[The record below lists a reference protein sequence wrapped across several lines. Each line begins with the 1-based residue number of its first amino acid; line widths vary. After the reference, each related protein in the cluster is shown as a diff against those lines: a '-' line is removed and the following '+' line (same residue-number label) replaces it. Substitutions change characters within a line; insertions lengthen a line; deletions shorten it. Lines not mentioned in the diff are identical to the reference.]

1 VHSPARVQNQLCAQD
16 SCTVLADCPVLA
28 RSEGTFGGWQAD
40 RVDSTVISVLRANV
54 LVVGPDD
61 VLERLLDTVRPNLR
75 EPISRLAPG
84 HAAPFPVV
92 GECGTLIIEDVGALP
107 LHDQHQLFDWMT
119 ATMGRAQIVSTAASA
134 LLPLVETGAF
144 MEALYYRL
152 NIICIDLTTTS
163 LDVDGAWALGIAFR
177 EI

>member
-1 VHSPARVQNQLCAQD
+1 
-16 SCTVLADCPVLA
+16 
-28 RSEGTFGGWQAD
+28 
-40 RVDSTVISVLRANV
+40 VLRANV

-61 VLERLLDTVRPNLR
+61 GLKRLLDTVLPNLR
-75 EPISRLAPG
+75 EPISRFAAGHSAPL
-84 HAAPFPVV
+84 PVV
-92 GECGTLIIEDVGALP
+92 GEWSTLIIEDVGALP

-119 ATMGRAQIVSTAASA
+119 ATMGRTQIVSTTASA

-144 MEALYYRL
+144 IEALYYRL
-152 NIICIDLTTTS
+152 NIICIDVTTTS